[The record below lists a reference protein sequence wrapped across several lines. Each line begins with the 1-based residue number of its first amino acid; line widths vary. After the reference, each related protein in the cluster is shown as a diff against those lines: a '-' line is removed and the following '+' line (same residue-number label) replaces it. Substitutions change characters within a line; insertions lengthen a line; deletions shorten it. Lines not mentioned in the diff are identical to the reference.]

1 MAEQIAAALTNHDRV
16 RRSTDIPLFYGK
28 KEKDTVTPQQLIE
41 RIEKAARIAGW
52 NTDERKCD
60 EFYMCLRD
68 GAMSWYNTLDNII
81 GFNIRS
87 WADTKVEFM
96 KAYAPRF
103 TAKTLCTNFQDLRQ
117 KQDQSVQDFY
127 NHVSDVFRDAYQVK
141 PAHVLTCPGAAAA
154 DRHGLDQA
162 DADDIRLGGIMALQL
177 LMMNTVFIGGL
188 REEIR
193 VKVLETG
200 PTRIQESVDL
210 ARQIEVIVHE
220 KKVKGTTVSSIE
232 GIEGDSEN
240 DEEEVL
246 EIINAVRARRGKAP
260 FKFRPGQ
267 GTTGGAS
274 INKVN
279 VQCHY
284 CKIMGH
290 FQRDCRKRIQA
301 KGKMVFPNRV
311 TSVSKTGDKGRDE
324 DEDNSGGQGNKSDW
338 NSLNY

>member
-1 MAEQIAAALTNHDRV
+1 MANEIAAALTNHDRV

-52 NTDERKCD
+52 NTEERKCD

-68 GAMSWYNTLDNII
+68 GAMSWYNTLENII
-81 GFNIRS
+81 GFDIKS
-87 WADTKVEFM
+87 WAATKTEFM

-127 NHVSDVFRDAYQVK
+127 NHVSDVFRDAYQIK

-154 DRHGLDQA
+154 DRHGLAQA
-162 DADDIRLGGIMALQL
+162 EADDIRLGGIMAMQL

-200 PTRIQESVDL
+200 PTKIQESVDL

-232 GIEGDSEN
+232 APDGDSDS
-240 DEEEVL
+240 DEEDVL

-260 FKFRPGQ
+260 FQFRAGQ
-267 GTTGGAS
+267 RTTGGTFG
-274 INKVN
+274 NKVN

-301 KGKMVFPNRV
+301 KGKMVFPNKV
-311 TSVSKTGDKGRDE
+311 SSVGKSGDKGNDDDDE
-324 DEDNSGGQGNKSDW
+324 KSGMPAGKSDW

>member
-1 MAEQIAAALTNHDRV
+1 MANEIAAALTNHDRV

-52 NTDERKCD
+52 NTEERKCD

-68 GAMSWYNTLDNII
+68 GAMSWYNTLENII
-81 GFNIRS
+81 GFDIKS
-87 WADTKVEFM
+87 WAATKTEFM

-127 NHVSDVFRDAYQVK
+127 NHVSDVFRDAYQIK

-154 DRHGLDQA
+154 DRHGLAQDE
-162 DADDIRLGGIMALQL
+162 ADDIRLGGIMAMQL

-193 VKVLETG
+193 VQVLETG
-200 PTRIQESVDL
+200 PTKIQESVDL

-232 GIEGDSEN
+232 APDGDSDS
-240 DEEEVL
+240 DEEDVL
-246 EIINAVRARRGKAP
+246 EIINTVRARRGKAP
-260 FKFRPGQ
+260 FQFRAGQ
-267 GTTGGAS
+267 RTTGGTFG
-274 INKVN
+274 NKVN

-301 KGKMVFPNRV
+301 KGKMVFPNKV
-311 TSVSKTGDKGRDE
+311 SSVGKSGDKGNDDDDE
-324 DEDNSGGQGNKSDW
+324 KSGMPAGKSDW